1 MMKKLPWLPEYA
13 KAEDAS
19 AFLEMATGE
28 AWPLARILEAGAGAL
43 VFIAP
48 PEGTPQAVI
57 DAVLGGRSGGFYGP
71 ILRQDDLRRLV
82 SSPGDAT
89 MHMTQTPEGRVI
101 NFNPPARFTSAEVR
115 LHAADVRR
123 IAEMFPDHEVTPSR
137 HSETL
142 RLDGFDVTFAEGH
155 SLRQLMHLHGDIAR
169 IDLVESPPVAQS
181 PEPAQATE
189 APAHAPSASASPA
202 ARPEAVAAPA
212 APEAP
217 DSTSAPAAGLPEPVA
232 ERNARRLDEFEELGG
247 RVRVSGGVAVLD
259 GRHGALQELADREKA
274 AGRPRSDRS
283 DIGKG
288 LRAEAM
294 RRHKAMTG

>member
-19 AFLEMATGE
+19 TFLEVATGE
-28 AWPLARILEAGAGAL
+28 AWPLARILEAGAGAFVL
-43 VFIAP
+43 IAP

-71 ILRQDDLRRLV
+71 ILRQDDLHRLV
-82 SSPGDAT
+82 SSPDDAA

-115 LHAADVRR
+115 LYAADVRR

-181 PEPAQATE
+181 PEPAPASATT
-189 APAHAPSASASPA
+189 PAPSAPA
-202 ARPEAVAAPA
+202 EAEPEPGG
-212 APEAP
+212 
-217 DSTSAPAAGLPEPVA
+217 GLPRSEWRKPGGT
-232 ERNARRLDEFEELGG
+232 ARAHWSD
-247 RVRVSGGVAVLD
+247 A
-259 GRHGALQELADREKA
+259 AKDRMKA
-274 AGRPRSDRS
+274 
-283 DIGKG
+283 
-288 LRAEAM
+288 LRARGFSDAKIARAFDLETRQAISQLIGP
-294 RRHKAMTG
+294 RRSG

>member
-19 AFLEMATGE
+19 TFLEAATGE

-169 IDLVESPPVAQS
+169 IDLVESPPAAQS
-181 PEPAQATE
+181 PEP
-189 APAHAPSASASPA
+189 
-202 ARPEAVAAPA
+202 VAAPRARAMKKPQANEINALHALREARKPDGSPMFDLQAIPKLEGRESPAKQYLMQLLGLSADA
-212 APEAP
+212 AKKAL
-217 DSTSAPAAGLPEPVA
+217 SALKRDGEIKYADPVKKT
-232 ERNARRLDEFEELGG
+232 R
-247 RVRVSGGVAVLD
+247 
-259 GRHGALQELADREKA
+259 
-274 AGRPRSDRS
+274 
-283 DIGKG
+283 
-288 LRAEAM
+288 
-294 RRHKAMTG
+294 

>member
-28 AWPLARILEAGAGAL
+28 AWPLVRILDAGAGAFVL
-43 VFIAP
+43 IAP

-57 DAVLGGRSGGFYGP
+57 DAVLGGRSGCFYGQV
-71 ILRQDDLRRLV
+71 LRQDDLRRLAH
-82 SSPGDAT
+82 SPGDAT

-123 IAEMFPDHEVTPSR
+123 IAEMFLDHEASPSR

-155 SLRQLMHLHGDIAR
+155 SLRQLMRLHGDIAR
-169 IDLVESPPVAQS
+169 IELVESPPVAQS

-202 ARPEAVAAPA
+202 ARPEAVAVPEPLQRQRHQEREILRVLRGLGHDPA
-212 APEAP
+212 AL
-217 DSTSAPAAGLPEPVA
+217 PA
-232 ERNARRLDEFEELGG
+232 RQHG
-247 RVRVSGGVAVLD
+247 RP
-259 GRHGALQELADREKA
+259 GAKA
-274 AGRPRSDRS
+274 AVWGLLAQKKWSRGVFDKAWGR
-283 DIGKG
+283 
-288 LRAEAM
+288 LRGGGEIV
-294 RRHKAMTG
+294 GG